1 LKVIKSVALSS
12 EARNFSVKLSEGEGE
27 SKKEVQKGFLDVVE
41 EVLSSIPEDHRFT
54 EEELSISPRTAT
66 GSPKELS
73 VEDAEKYAKDKGIS
87 FEDALIELSKEGKI
101 Q

>member
-1 LKVIKSVALSS
+1 
-12 EARNFSVKLSEGEGE
+12 
-27 SKKEVQKGFLDVVE
+27 
-41 EVLSSIPEDHRFT
+41 
-54 EEELSISPRTAT
+54 
-66 GSPKELS
+66 